1 MLIARIL
8 RNGGR
13 SAKSAWLAA
22 LLLIIA
28 VPSSGQSPI
37 PAPPQIG
44 ATSYLLVDMNSG
56 KILASRDPG
65 ASSEP
70 ASITKI
76 MTSYVAFEE
85 LKAGTI
91 TLDEMVTIS
100 EKAWRTEGSR
110 TFVEVG
116 TQVSVETLLKGLII
130 QSGNDATVALAE
142 HIAGTEE
149 AFAQIMN
156 AYAEQLG
163 MTSSNFVNSTGLPD
177 PSHYT
182 TTQDIAILSRA
193 LIRNFP
199 EYYAWYS
206 EKEFTYNGIRQ
217 HNRNNLLWR
226 DPSVD
231 GIKTGHTDSA
241 GYCLVSSGKRGD
253 MRLISVVMNS
263 TSEASRASESQ
274 ALLNYGFRF
283 FETHRLYAAN
293 ETLSDAK
300 VWKGSVETV
309 AVGLN
314 RDLFVTIPRG
324 RYSQLDASMDVLTA
338 VTAPVDAGA
347 DLGAVRVMLGE
358 ETVAEAPLVALVAV
372 PEGNLWQ
379 RMRDHVR
386 MWFESE

>member
-1 MLIARIL
+1 MLIATIR
-8 RNGGR
+8 
-13 SAKSAWLAA
+13 AKHSNAIIAWTAA
-22 LLLIIA
+22 LFLLA
-28 VPSSGQSPI
+28 VSPLWAQSPI
-37 PAPPQIG
+37 PAPPRVA
-44 ATSYLLVDMNSG
+44 ATSYLLVDMHSG

-65 ASSEP
+65 AISEP

-91 TLDEMVTIS
+91 TLDELVTIS

-116 TQVSVETLLKGLII
+116 TQVPVEVLLKGLII

-149 AFAQIMN
+149 AFTQIMN

-177 PSHYT
+177 PNHYT

-193 LIRNFP
+193 LITNFP

-206 EKEFTYNGIRQ
+206 EKEFTYNGILQ

-226 DPSVD
+226 DPSID
-231 GIKTGHTDSA
+231 GIKTGYTDSA
-241 GYCLVSSGKRGD
+241 GYCLAASGVRGD

-263 TSEASRASESQ
+263 ASEASRASESQ

-283 FETHRLYAAN
+283 FETHRLYTASEA
-293 ETLSDAK
+293 LSDAK
-300 VWKGSVETV
+300 VWKGSMETV
-309 AVGLN
+309 SAGLN

-324 RYSQLDASMDVLTA
+324 RYDQLDASMDVLSS
-338 VTAPVDAGA
+338 VVAPVEVGA
-347 DLGAVRVMLGE
+347 ELGKVKIMLGD
-358 ETVAEAPLVALVAV
+358 ETVAEAPLVALEAI

-379 RMRDHVR
+379 RTRDHVL
-386 MWFESE
+386 MWFDSE

>member
-1 MLIARIL
+1 MLKKTRCK
-8 RNGGR
+8 GR
-13 SAKSAWLAA
+13 RTVLVAWLAA
-22 LLLIIA
+22 LFLVIVSPLPA
-28 VPSSGQSPI
+28 QSPI
-37 PAPPQIG
+37 PAPPQIA

-56 KILASRDPG
+56 KILASRSPD

-70 ASITKI
+70 ASLTKI
-76 MTSYVAFEE
+76 MTSYVVFEE
-85 LKAGTI
+85 LEAGTI
-91 TLDEMVTIS
+91 TLDELVTVS

-116 TQVSVETLLKGLII
+116 TQVPVEILLKGMII

-142 HIAGTEE
+142 HTAGTEE

-163 MTSSNFVNSTGLPD
+163 MTNSNFVNSTGLPD
-177 PSHYT
+177 PNHYT

-193 LIRNFP
+193 MIKNFP
-199 EYYAWYS
+199 EYYAWYR

-226 DPSVD
+226 DPSID
-231 GIKTGHTDSA
+231 GIKTGHTESA
-241 GYCLVSSGKRGD
+241 GYCLVASGKRGD

-263 TSEASRASESQ
+263 TSEASRASENQ

-283 FETHRLYAAN
+283 FETHHLYATSEPLA
-293 ETLSDAK
+293 DAK

-309 AVGLN
+309 PAGLS

-324 RYSQLDASMDVLTA
+324 RYNQLDASMDVLSS
-338 VTAPVDAGA
+338 VIAPVEAGA
-347 DLGAVRVMLGE
+347 ALGKVRVMLGDE
-358 ETVAEAPLVALVAV
+358 PMAEAPLVALEAV
-372 PEGNLWQ
+372 PQGNLWQ
-379 RMRDHVR
+379 RTRDHIL
-386 MWFESE
+386 MWFDSE